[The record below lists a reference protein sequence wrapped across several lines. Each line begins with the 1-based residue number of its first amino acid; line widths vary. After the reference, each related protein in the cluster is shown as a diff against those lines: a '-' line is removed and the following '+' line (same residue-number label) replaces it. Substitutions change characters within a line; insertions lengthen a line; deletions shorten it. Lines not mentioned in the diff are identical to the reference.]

1 MTTASRKKPAS
12 KTRSATAAKSTTKPR
27 ASKSTAKAAPAKKLD
42 EKRFS
47 WRKLSAAKWADA
59 WLERLSF
66 LGPTRVMVIEFPNA
80 PKVRVEAHGLKQKEA
95 DELVKMFGGQISEAK
110 WLTLENPPLRAPI
123 RIREKLLVVSTE
135 KERDEAL
142 AEKAKRKVLLIPAGM
157 AFGTGEHETTV
168 TCLRFLADIAEEQGD
183 KPWEVLDL
191 GTGTGI
197 LALASREFGA
207 RTAEGHDFDPHAV
220 RTAKENVRINAVK
233 QCAMKKVDVR
243 KWQPTRTWEVVVAN
257 LFSGL
262 LMEVAPK
269 IAAATS
275 PGGNLV
281 FSGVL
286 REQEDEVVRA
296 FKKAGFKIE
305 KIIRRS
311 KWIAGRARRSRK

>member
-1 MTTASRKKPAS
+1 M
-12 KTRSATAAKSTTKPR
+12 
-27 ASKSTAKAAPAKKLD
+27 
-42 EKRFS
+42 
-47 WRKLSAAKWADA
+47 
-59 WLERLSF
+59 
-66 LGPTRVMVIEFPNA
+66 
-80 PKVRVEAHGLKQKEA
+80 
-95 DELVKMFGGQISEAK
+95 
-110 WLTLENPPLRAPI
+110 
-123 RIREKLLVVSTE
+123 VSTE

-183 KPWEVLDL
+183 KSWEVLDL

-197 LALASREFGA
+197 LALAAREFGA

-220 RTAKENVRINAVK
+220 RTAKENVRINAVDK
-233 QCAMKKVDVR
+233 CAMKKVDVR
-243 KWQPTRTWEVVVAN
+243 KWQPTRAWEVVVAN

-286 REQEDEVVRA
+286 REQEEEVVRA

-311 KWIAGRARRSRK
+311 KWIAGRAHRSRK